1 MLDGVIGA
9 LIGVGGA
16 VIGAALV
23 YWFDIKRAERERHQA
38 KLGRIAELSEEIRG
52 NHHLVSDPFIIV
64 GMGNVVTGTRL
75 STAAWQQCKADL
87 SDLPDDLADTLRQ
100 AYAMVEKLNTAMDSL
115 LPVATGH
122 MNSATLGKIHKT
134 AAEALDKAIAA
145 LPSDISSLV
154 KRA

>member
-16 VIGAALV
+16 VIGAALL

-64 GMGNVVTGTRL
+64 GIGDVLTGTRL

-87 SDLPDDLADTLRQ
+87 PDLPDNLADTLRHT
-100 AYAMVEKLNTAMDSL
+100 YAMVVKLNTAMDSL
-115 LPVATGH
+115 LPVSTGH
-122 MNSATLGKIHKT
+122 MNSATLGQIRT
-134 AAEALDKAIAA
+134 AAAEALGEAIAA
-145 LPSDISSLV
+145 LPSDISSLL